1 MLHAVNPTNDFSAY
15 LRDEN
20 DVVFA
25 PAESF
30 EAALHGFVIDW
41 VAKNAAEFGHIG
53 CIRGSG
59 SANNEIIRRHMLMFK
74 SNNPGVATL
83 SFVPVRFCSSLRPLC
98 QMNNQ
103 PPAVISLNL
112 PKPPLR
118 LIGAAALAIVALILV
133 WTSFYTVPAESEAV
147 VLRFGKFLKI
157 AEPGLQFKIPLGI
170 DEYTLVQTRR
180 QLKLEFGFYTYGYT
194 NPDQAGQQQVEEKSM
209 VTGDLN
215 AALVE
220 WVVQY
225 RISDP
230 KEYLFDVRNPG
241 QTLRDLS
248 EAAMREVIGDRTV
261 DEVITIGRQ
270 DIEISALARMQE
282 LATRY
287 KLGVRVDQVQL
298 KNVNPPREVQASFNE
313 VNKAQQDR
321 ENAINIA
328 NGDYN
333 EAVPRARGQA
343 DQTIRGAEGYRFKR
357 VNEAEGDIA
366 SFNFML
372 GQYVKA
378 PEITRTRLYLETM
391 GDVLPAMGPKI
402 IIDDSMKQLLP
413 ILPLSLKPE
422 AKQ

>member
-1 MLHAVNPTNDFSAY
+1 M
-15 LRDEN
+15 
-20 DVVFA
+20 
-25 PAESF
+25 
-30 EAALHGFVIDW
+30 
-41 VAKNAAEFGHIG
+41 
-53 CIRGSG
+53 
-59 SANNEIIRRHMLMFK
+59 
-74 SNNPGVATL
+74 
-83 SFVPVRFCSSLRPLC
+83 
-98 QMNNQ
+98 
-103 PPAVISLNL
+103 
-112 PKPPLR
+112 R
-118 LIGAAALAIVALILV
+118 LIGTVIVVAIFGILL
-133 WTSFYTVPAESEAV
+133 WTSYYTVAAESEGV
-147 VLRFGKFLKI
+147 VLRFGKFLKTV
-157 AEPGLQFKIPLGI
+157 EPGLHFKLPLGI
-170 DEYTLVQTRR
+170 DEVTVLPTRR
-180 QLKLEFGFYTYGYT
+180 QLKLEFGFYTSGYT
-194 NPDQAGQQQVEEKSM
+194 NPDQAPRDPVAEKSM

-225 RISDP
+225 RIDDP

-270 DIEISALARMQE
+270 DIEISALTRMQE
-282 LATRY
+282 LAKRY

-298 KNVNPPREVQASFNE
+298 KNVNPPAEVQASFNE

-333 EAVPRARGQA
+333 EAVPKAKGQA

-357 VNEAEGDIA
+357 VNEAEGDVA
-366 SFNFML
+366 SFNAML
-372 GQYVKA
+372 AQYIKA

-391 GDVLPAMGPKI
+391 GDVLPDMGPKI

-413 ILPLSLKPE
+413 ILPLSIKPPE
-422 AKQ
+422 VK

>member
-1 MLHAVNPTNDFSAY
+1 
-15 LRDEN
+15 
-20 DVVFA
+20 
-25 PAESF
+25 
-30 EAALHGFVIDW
+30 
-41 VAKNAAEFGHIG
+41 
-53 CIRGSG
+53 
-59 SANNEIIRRHMLMFK
+59 
-74 SNNPGVATL
+74 
-83 SFVPVRFCSSLRPLC
+83 
-98 QMNNQ
+98 MNNL
-103 PPAVISLNL
+103 PPTIVNLNL
-112 PKPPLR
+112 PRPPWR
-118 LIGAAALAIVALILV
+118 LIGFVALAVLGLIVI
-133 WTSFYTVPAESEAV
+133 WSSYYTVPAESEAV
-147 VLRFGKFLKI
+147 VLRFGRFLKI
-157 AEPGLQFKIPLGI
+157 AEPGLHFKIPLGV

-180 QLKLEFGFYTYGYT
+180 QLKLEFGFYTSGYT
-194 NPDQAGQQQVEEKSM
+194 NYDQPAHQQVEEKSM

-366 SFNFML
+366 SFNAML
-372 GQYVKA
+372 REYTKA

-391 GDVLPAMGPKI
+391 GDVLPLMGPKI

-413 ILPLSLKPE
+413 ILPLQLKPE
-422 AKQ
+422 AK